1 MKFIIK
7 ESQIKR
13 IHEQVTTQAAAM
25 DLDIYNQDM
34 ETPTG
39 DFNSSAEESI
49 EDIIEKLQEILAM
62 IKTGKEVKTK
72 IKSRIFKNL
81 DDIKSIYSD
90 IKYKRNLQ
98 RY

>member
-1 MKFIIK
+1 MRFVIR

-34 ETPTG
+34 ETPAG
-39 DFNSSAEESI
+39 DFNSSTEESI
-49 EDIIEKLQEILAM
+49 EEIIEKLQEILSM
-62 IKTGKEVKTK
+62 VKTGKEIKTT
-72 IKSRIFKNL
+72 IKSKIFKNL
-81 DDIKSIYSD
+81 DDIKNIYSD